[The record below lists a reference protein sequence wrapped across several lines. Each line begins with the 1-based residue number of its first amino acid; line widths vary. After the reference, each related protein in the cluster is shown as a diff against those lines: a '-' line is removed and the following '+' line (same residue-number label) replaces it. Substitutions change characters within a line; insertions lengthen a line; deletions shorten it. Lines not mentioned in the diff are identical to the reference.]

1 MVKKKASETYSK
13 RSCSVKPTLEQERDL
28 QIIEKEEHT
37 TRSKMMREALKD
49 YLAHK
54 RLKKVGRDLRKDPTQ
69 TLLEKV
75 LEEQLNPLRR
85 QVESI
90 AATLQS
96 LQMLS
101 GSASHASSTA
111 ILSFTGKP
119 ENDARGASLGAI
131 LVQLEIICKLLEQN
145 FHDTLITQ
153 MIAVNFLVEQHIRT
167 TQPDEHECLE
177 LVERIRK
184 HSEGRSE
191 TTAQVV
197 SIIREQMNAVVL
209 GVASDYRRE
218 AGVECVV
225 QPPQSGEQRQLS
237 NSETVAASLS

>member
-69 TLLEKV
+69 ILLEKV
-75 LEEQLNPLRR
+75 LEEQLTPLRR

-90 AATLQS
+90 AAILQTLQT
-96 LQMLS
+96 LS
-101 GSASHASSTA
+101 GSASHASSSTA

-184 HSEGRSE
+184 YSEGRSE

-209 GVASDYRRE
+209 GVANDYRRE

-225 QPPQSGEQRQLS
+225 QPPQQAEQRQPS
-237 NSETVAASLS
+237 NVEMVAAI

>member
-28 QIIEKEEHT
+28 QLIEKEEHT

-69 TLLEKV
+69 ILLEKV
-75 LEEQLNPLRR
+75 LEEQLDPLRR
-85 QVESI
+85 QVESVT
-90 AATLQS
+90 ATLQT
-96 LQMLS
+96 LS
-101 GSASHASSTA
+101 GSTSRPLSTA

-153 MIAVNFLVEQHIRT
+153 MIAVNFLVEQHIRA
-167 TQPDEHECLE
+167 TQPDEHECFE

-184 HSEGRSE
+184 QSEGRSE

-197 SIIREQMNAVVL
+197 SIIREQMNTVVL
-209 GVASDYRRE
+209 GVANDYRRE
-218 AGVECVV
+218 AGVECAV
-225 QPPQSGEQRQLS
+225 QSPQQGEQRQLP
-237 NSETVAASLS
+237 NGETVAAI

>member
-28 QIIEKEEHT
+28 QLIEKEEHT

-69 TLLEKV
+69 ILLERV
-75 LEEQLNPLRR
+75 LEKQLDPLRQ

-90 AATLQS
+90 TATLQT
-96 LQMLS
+96 LPTLS

-111 ILSFTGKP
+111 ILSFKGKP
-119 ENDARGASLGAI
+119 ETDARGASLGAV

-153 MIAVNFLVEQHIRT
+153 MITVNFLVEQHIRT
-167 TQPDEHECLE
+167 TQLDERECLE

-209 GVASDYRRE
+209 GVANDYRRE
-218 AGVECVV
+218 AGVECAV
-225 QPPQSGEQRQLS
+225 QQPQQGDRRHPSKV
-237 NSETVAASLS
+237 ETVAAN

>member
-75 LEEQLNPLRR
+75 LEEQLDPLRR

-90 AATLQS
+90 TATLQT
-96 LQMLS
+96 LS
-101 GSASHASSTA
+101 GSTSRPSSTA

-119 ENDARGASLGAI
+119 ENDARGASLGAV

-167 TQPDEHECLE
+167 TQPDERECLE

-209 GVASDYRRE
+209 GVANDYRRE

-225 QPPQSGEQRQLS
+225 QQSQQGDQRQLS
-237 NSETVAASLS
+237 NAETVAAM

>member
-1 MVKKKASETYSK
+1 MVRKKASETYSK

-28 QIIEKEEHT
+28 QIIEKEEGI

-49 YLAHK
+49 YLAHT
-54 RLKKVGRDLRKDPTQ
+54 RLKKVGRNFRKDPTQ
-69 TLLEKV
+69 ILLEKV
-75 LEEQLNPLRR
+75 LEEQLVPLRR

-90 AATLQS
+90 AATLPT
-96 LQMLS
+96 LQPLS
-101 GSASHASSTA
+101 GSAAHTTPNA
-111 ILSFTGKP
+111 ILSFAGKP
-119 ENDARGASLGAI
+119 ETDTRGASLGEV
-131 LVQLEIICKLLEQN
+131 LVRLEIICKLLEQN

-167 TQPDEHECLE
+167 TQPDEHESFE

-191 TTAQVV
+191 TSAQVV

-209 GVASDYRRE
+209 GVANDYRRE

-225 QPPQSGEQRQLS
+225 QPPLQGHRRKPS
-237 NSETVAASLS
+237 NVERVAAM